1 MRTLTL
7 FLLLVSVMT
16 SAQLNRFIYEYSFR
30 ADSTRRDS
38 LRTEWMYLDVDEKAS
53 KYYSKTAFDA
63 DSIMNDNLKKQL
75 AAGMGNISI
84 SRQNYGDAVRY
95 KVEKSHPSFKTVL
108 ITEIGNQSYR
118 VTEDRAI
125 NWKIS
130 SENKQIGEFKA
141 QKATTQFAGRTWTA
155 WFTPEIP
162 IQEGP
167 YKFHGLPGLIVAV
180 EDATGSHRMELKAVK
195 KVAALQQEILDT
207 KGREIPLL
215 GRQPLDVTRSQYV
228 KLLKQYENDPVQGMR
243 ELLNRPNST
252 VKIDVN
258 GTEYSDPKDILK
270 VMEKS
275 ARERLA
281 SNNNKIE
288 LQP

>member
-7 FLLLVSVMT
+7 FLVLASVMT

-30 ADSTRRDS
+30 ADSTKRDS
-38 LRTEWMYLDVDEKAS
+38 LSTEWMYLDMDDKGS
-53 KYYSKTAFDA
+53 KYYSKAAFDA

-75 AAGMGNISI
+75 ASGMGNISI

-95 KVEKSHPSFKTVL
+95 KVEKSHPSYKTLL

-118 VTEDRAI
+118 VTEDRPLD
-125 NWKIS
+125 WKIS
-130 SENKQIGEFKA
+130 SDNKQIGEFKT

-155 WFTPEIP
+155 WFTPDIP

-180 EDATGSHRMELKAVK
+180 EDATGSHRMELKGVK
-195 KVAALQQEILDT
+195 KVAVLKEEVLDT

-215 GRQPLDVTRSQYV
+215 ARQPLDVTRAQYV

-243 ELLNRPNST
+243 EILNRPNST
-252 VKIDVN
+252 VKINVN
-258 GTEYSDPKDILK
+258 GKEFSDPKDILK
-270 VMEKS
+270 VMEKT
-275 ARERLA
+275 ARERMA
-281 SNNNKIE
+281 ANNNKIE